1 MVEATFRPGGLMTG
15 NLWQGGLCR
24 VHITLER
31 RSGTTS
37 LVIYA
42 ANNESTMSARARLV
56 QD

>member
-1 MVEATFRPGGLMTG
+1 MTG